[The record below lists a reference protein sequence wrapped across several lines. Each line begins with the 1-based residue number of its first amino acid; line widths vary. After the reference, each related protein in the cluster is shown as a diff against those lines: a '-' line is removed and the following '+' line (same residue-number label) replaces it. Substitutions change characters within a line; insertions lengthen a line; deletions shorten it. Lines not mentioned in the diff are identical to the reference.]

1 MFLLKP
7 NLITLTILKV
17 FASMAISGNS
27 IGEDAAISDNF
38 SGKELATAKSRV
50 GLVMGGSA
58 IIFSPLGGYLTAM
71 SLQLTELSAFIL
83 STIGAIFVYS
93 QYPGDFKTSKK
104 RSKKKVKII
113 CIHKKKKLLL
123 FFHSRSF
130 LQMVQNFH

>member
-50 GLVMGGSA
+50 GLLWADQLLS
-58 IIFSPLGGYLTAM
+58 SPLGGYLTAM

-93 QYPGDFKTSKK
+93 QYPGDFKTRKK
-104 RSKKKVKII
+104 IKDKGEDNIHTQKKE
-113 CIHKKKKLLL
+113 KLLL
-123 FFHSRSF
+123 FFHSRNF